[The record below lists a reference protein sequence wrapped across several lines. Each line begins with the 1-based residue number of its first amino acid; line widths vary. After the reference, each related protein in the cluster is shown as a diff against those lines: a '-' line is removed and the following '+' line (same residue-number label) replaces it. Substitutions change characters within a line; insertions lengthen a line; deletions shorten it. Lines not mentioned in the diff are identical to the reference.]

1 MMHKLNQLLNE
12 IVSLTKEQEEQ
23 LYIYY
28 NELVESSKVM
38 NLTTITKLDEVY
50 IKHFYDSMMT
60 LKPLLST
67 NTKNYFQQMRLL
79 DIGSGAGFPG
89 LILKIVYPDLN
100 VTLLEPTKK
109 RCDFL
114 EKIIKLLQL
123 KQVTVVNA
131 RAEHFIQ
138 DKRETYDI
146 VVARAVSKIN
156 IISELAVPYL
166 KVGGY
171 FLALKGQNYQEEC
184 RNITSVLDQLSCKVE
199 KYFEYELPLSMGK
212 RVIIQIKKEKRTLR
226 IYPRSYAKIKNNPL
240 E

>member
-1 MMHKLNQLLNE
+1 MNNLNSLLNE

-28 NELVESSKVM
+28 NTLIESSKVM

-60 LKPLLST
+60 LNPFLT
-67 NTKNYFQQMRLL
+67 TDTKNNLANIKLL

-89 LILKIVYPDLN
+89 LVLKIVYPELN
-100 VTLLEPTKK
+100 ITLLEPTKK

-114 EKIIKLLQL
+114 EKVIQTLKLE
-123 KQVTVVNA
+123 KIEVINE
-131 RAEHFIQ
+131 RAENYIQ
-138 DKRETYDI
+138 NQRETYDL

-156 IISELAVPYL
+156 IISELATPYL

-184 RNITSVLDQLSCKVE
+184 KNIDQVLNKLSCKVE
-199 KYFEYELPLSMGK
+199 KYFEYELPLEMGQ
-212 RVIIQIKKEKRTLR
+212 RVIIQIKKQKKTLS
-226 IYPRSYAKIKNNPL
+226 IYPRSYAKIKSKPL